1 MKKALAA
8 VLAAVLLVPAIAFA
22 ADDKVI
28 KVGVTPF
35 PHKDIMEAAR
45 PLLEKEGY
53 ELKIVEFTDYVTPN
67 TALAEGAIDANF
79 FQHVPYFDNAN
90 KERGLKC
97 VWVAKIHIEPMGLYS
112 SKVKSVDEI
121 EEGAQIAIP
130 NDATNC
136 ARALRV
142 LEKAGLIKV
151 KEGELITAKDITDN
165 PKKLKISE
173 IDAAQ
178 LPRTLQDVTAAV
190 INTNFAGEAGLNP
203 AKDAIVIED
212 KDSPYANIIVVREA
226 DKDSDK
232 TKALVKATQS
242 RSRQG
247 QRQDQGPRKSDPVVR
262 SQGLHREG
270 PRPQRHSPRV
280 LNEPRETK
288 ARLEVRKSAP
298 NRGAFFIVRR
308 NAAAS
313 PALLLYTPRR
323 AAS

>member
-242 RSRQG
+242 
-247 QRQDQGPRKSDPVVR
+247 PEVKKFI
-262 SQGLHREG
+262 
-270 PRPQRHSPRV
+270 
-280 LNEPRETK
+280 ETELVPK
-288 ARLEVRKSAP
+288 GIVP
-298 NRGAFFIVRR
+298 AF
-308 NAAAS
+308 
-313 PALLLYTPRR
+313 
-323 AAS
+323 

>member
-242 RSRQG
+242 PEVK
-247 QRQDQGPRKSDPVVR
+247 DQGPRKSDPVAR

-270 PRPQRHSPRV
+270 PRPQRNSPRV

-288 ARLEVRKSAP
+288 ARLKARQSAP
-298 NRGAFFIVRR
+298 NRGAFFIARR
-308 NAAAS
+308 DAAAS
-313 PALLLYTPRR
+313 PVLLLYTPRQ

>member
-1 MKKALAA
+1 MKKLVSVFCALLFFASAA
-8 VLAAVLLVPAIAFA
+8 QAAEKIVL
-22 ADDKVI
+22 
-28 KVGVTPF
+28 GVTPF
-35 PHKDIMEAAR
+35 PAQEIAAVAAEV
-45 PLLEKEGY
+45 LEKQGY
-53 ELKIVEFTDYVTPN
+53 EVEIKEFTDFIQPN
-67 TALAEGAIDANF
+67 LALEDGSLDANF

-242 RSRQG
+242 PEVKAFIEK
-247 QRQDQGPRKSDPVVR
+247 DLVPRGIVP
-262 SQGLHREG
+262 
-270 PRPQRHSPRV
+270 
-280 LNEPRETK
+280 
-288 ARLEVRKSAP
+288 
-298 NRGAFFIVRR
+298 AF
-308 NAAAS
+308 
-313 PALLLYTPRR
+313 
-323 AAS
+323 

>member
-79 FQHVPYFDNAN
+79 FALAEGAIDANFFQHVPYFDNAN

-121 EEGAQIAIP
+121 EEGSQIAIP
-130 NDATNC
+130 NDATNCARALRVLEKAGLIC

-232 TKALVKATQS
+232 AKALVKATQS
-242 RSRQG
+242 PEVKAFIEK
-247 QRQDQGPRKSDPVVR
+247 DLVPRGIVP
-262 SQGLHREG
+262 
-270 PRPQRHSPRV
+270 
-280 LNEPRETK
+280 
-288 ARLEVRKSAP
+288 
-298 NRGAFFIVRR
+298 AF
-308 NAAAS
+308 
-313 PALLLYTPRR
+313 
-323 AAS
+323 

>member
-151 KEGELITAKDITDN
+151 KEGELITAI
-165 PKKLKISE
+165 
-173 IDAAQ
+173 
-178 LPRTLQDVTAAV
+178 
-190 INTNFAGEAGLNP
+190 
-203 AKDAIVIED
+203 
-212 KDSPYANIIVVREA
+212 
-226 DKDSDK
+226 
-232 TKALVKATQS
+232 
-242 RSRQG
+242 
-247 QRQDQGPRKSDPVVR
+247 
-262 SQGLHREG
+262 
-270 PRPQRHSPRV
+270 
-280 LNEPRETK
+280 
-288 ARLEVRKSAP
+288 LERMLSWK
-298 NRGAFFIVRR
+298 
-308 NAAAS
+308 
-313 PALLLYTPRR
+313 
-323 AAS
+323 

>member
-1 MKKALAA
+1 M
-8 VLAAVLLVPAIAFA
+8 
-22 ADDKVI
+22 
-28 KVGVTPF
+28 
-35 PHKDIMEAAR
+35 
-45 PLLEKEGY
+45 
-53 ELKIVEFTDYVTPN
+53 
-67 TALAEGAIDANF
+67 
-79 FQHVPYFDNAN
+79 
-90 KERGLKC
+90 
-97 VWVAKIHIEPMGLYS
+97 
-112 SKVKSVDEI
+112 KSVDEI
-121 EEGAQIAIP
+121 KDGAQIAIP

-232 TKALVKATQS
+232 AKALVKATQS
-242 RSRQG
+242 PEVKAFIEK
-247 QRQDQGPRKSDPVVR
+247 DLVPRGIVP
-262 SQGLHREG
+262 
-270 PRPQRHSPRV
+270 
-280 LNEPRETK
+280 
-288 ARLEVRKSAP
+288 
-298 NRGAFFIVRR
+298 AF
-308 NAAAS
+308 
-313 PALLLYTPRR
+313 
-323 AAS
+323 